1 MARNRET
8 VSPDFPPVATI
19 IERDVRDAPARGG
32 EQPIVIGLCGVQGSG
47 KSTAAAQVHAA
58 LIANGIRSVVLSL
71 DDLYLIAAERNALS
85 KEVHPLLRTRGVPG
99 THDVALGMII
109 LDQLQSGKPVRLPK
123 FDKARDDRAPPDR
136 WQVAPPGVQIVLFEG
151 WCVGARPQSE
161 AALAAPVNALEAEQD
176 RSGGWRSYVND
187 QLAGPYQSLFA
198 RLDRLI
204 LLEARSFDVVRA
216 WRTEQEE
223 SLRRA
228 AGNGI
233 GAGMNDAEIE
243 IFIQHY
249 ERLTRHILEEM
260 PARADLSIVLDEHR
274 TVIGVKRVLT
284 N

>member
-1 MARNRET
+1 
-8 VSPDFPPVATI
+8 VSPELSTAATI
-19 IERDVRDAPARGG
+19 IERDVSDTLARGG
-32 EQPIVIGLCGVQGSG
+32 RQPIVIGLCGAQGSG
-47 KSTAAAQVHAA
+47 KSTAAAQVQAA

-71 DDLYLIAAERNALS
+71 DDLYLTAAERNALGE
-85 KEVHPLLRTRGVPG
+85 EVHPLLRTRGVPG
-99 THDVALGMII
+99 THDVALGMTI
-109 LDQLQSGKPVRLPK
+109 LDLLQSGKPVRLPN
-123 FDKARDDRAPPDR
+123 FDKARDDRTPPDR

-161 AALAAPVNALEAEQD
+161 AVLAAPLNALEAERD
-176 RSGGWRSYVND
+176 RSGSWRRYVND

-204 LLEARSFDVVRA
+204 LLEAPGFEIVHA

-223 SLRRA
+223 GLRRA

-233 GAGMNDAEIE
+233 RAGMSNAEIE
-243 IFIQHY
+243 TFIQHY

-260 PARADLSIVLDEHR
+260 PARADVSIVLDEHR
-274 TVIGVKRVLT
+274 TVIGVKHASM